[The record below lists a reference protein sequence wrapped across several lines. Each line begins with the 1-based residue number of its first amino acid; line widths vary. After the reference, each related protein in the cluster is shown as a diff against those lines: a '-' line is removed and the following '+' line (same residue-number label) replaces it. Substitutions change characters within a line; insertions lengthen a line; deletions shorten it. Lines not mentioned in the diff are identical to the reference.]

1 MNMPMFE
8 VKIYS
13 IGDLKDRI
21 VAGKENGLNSDC
33 ISNARAWAIINNP
46 YARDEYP
53 AIAVA
58 SVDDK
63 IVGYTAVFPDMI
75 GTRLVFW
82 GTTGFV
88 SQEMRGKGL
97 GTTMYSKMMHATNG
111 QWLASDSAPAA
122 LKISIKTKL
131 NVSFFER
138 YYLNFKREKSLRS
151 VLKYEYLKIRN
162 RRVLNSIDN
171 GDVTLQIVKGI
182 DDLTYEFI
190 CRHSQNYMF
199 TRTKEMLNWILQF
212 PFKAEAP
219 SELETY
225 SSYDFTTAIEWYN
238 IYAFRIIID
247 KHLVGFAMFRNNM
260 GELTLLYNY
269 FDVNYKSEV
278 FRVLSSHVLKQHPIK
293 FKTFDSELIS
303 FFDETGIVSMNSRT
317 RTQKISLSVPAEMH
331 FDEKL
336 KLQCGDGDMFC

>member
-1 MNMPMFE
+1 MFD

-21 VAGKENGLNSDC
+21 VAGKENGLSADC

-46 YARDEYP
+46 YAKDEYP
-53 AIAVA
+53 ALAVA
-58 SVDDK
+58 SADGK
-63 IVGYTAVFPDMI
+63 IVGYTAVFADMI

-97 GTTMYSKMMHATNG
+97 GTAMYSKMMQAANG

-138 YYLNFKREKSLRS
+138 YYLNFKRGKNLRS
-151 VLKYEYLKIRN
+151 TLRHMYVKFKN
-162 RRVLNSIDN
+162 RSALNAIDN
-171 GDVTLQIVKGI
+171 NNATLQVVRCI
-182 DDLTYEFI
+182 DEPTYEFI
-190 CRHSQNYMF
+190 CRYSRNYLF
-199 TRTKEMLNWILQF
+199 TRSRAMLNWILQY
-212 PFKAEAP
+212 PFKMEAP
-219 SELETY
+219 AELEAY
-225 SSYDFTTAIEWYN
+225 SSYDFTTTMERYN

-247 KHLVGFAMFRNNM
+247 KRLVGFAMFRNNM

-269 FDVNYKSEV
+269 FDPNYRDKV
-278 FRVLSSHVLKQHPIK
+278 YGVLVSHMLKQHPIK
-293 FKTFDSELIS
+293 FKTFDGELML
-303 FFDETGIVSMNSRT
+303 FFDEVGGMSMNSMS
-317 RTQKISLSVPAEMH
+317 RTQKISLSVPAEMR

-336 KLQCGDGDMFC
+336 MLQCGDGDMFC